1 MNSLEKVI
9 PFLLLLNS
17 CQTFKPSND
26 LSVYDLYPP
35 KNLEVKYQV
44 EWQQKFYND
53 RIVDFRK
60 KPIGFKKIV
69 FLGNSITQGAKS
81 WNKRFNLR
89 NLVNRGISGDI
100 TEGVLSRLNEIYY
113 YKPLGVFLLI
123 GINDIFN
130 ADSSNWD
137 DINPNYVAK
146 NILKIA
152 KNINNNSK
160 YTQVYIQ
167 TILPVDLGK
176 YKEVKGFN
184 NHVSKTDLN
193 IQIKEINSILKN
205 STNLDPSIKILD
217 INKSFIDDNGLLI
230 SNLSHD
236 GIHLNEDGYKV
247 WTEELKPY
255 ITELNKVLS
264 N

>member
-1 MNSLEKVI
+1 MNSLAKAI
-9 PFLLLLNS
+9 PFLLLLNG
-17 CQTFKPSND
+17 CQTFRSTSD
-26 LSVYDLYPP
+26 ISIYDLYPQ
-35 KNLEVKYQV
+35 KDIEIKYQV
-44 EWQQKFYND
+44 EWQKNFYND
-53 RIVDFRK
+53 RIVDFKK
-60 KPIGFKKIV
+60 KPIGFKKVV

-113 YKPLGVFLLI
+113 YEPLAVFLLI

-137 DINPNYVAK
+137 NIDPDYVAK

-152 KNINNNSK
+152 KNINDNSK

-167 TILPVDLGK
+167 TILPVDLKK
-176 YKEVKGFN
+176 YKEVKGFDPL
-184 NHVSKTDLN
+184 HKTDLN
-193 IQIKEINSILKN
+193 IQIKEINSILK
-205 STNLDPSIKILD
+205 STPNLNPNTKIID
-217 INKSFIDDNGLLI
+217 INRLFIDENGLLN

-236 GIHLNEDGYKV
+236 GIHLNENGYSI

-255 ITELNKVLS
+255 IIKLNKLLS

>member
-44 EWQQKFYND
+44 EWQKKFYND

-137 DINPNYVAK
+137 DINPDYVAK

-152 KNINNNSK
+152 KNINDNSK
-160 YTQVYIQ
+160 YTKVYIQ
-167 TILPVDLGK
+167 TILPVDLEK
-176 YKEVKGFN
+176 YTEVKGFN
-184 NHVSKTDLN
+184 PIYKTDLN
-193 IQIKEINSILKN
+193 IQIKEINSILKR
-205 STNLDPSIKILD
+205 STSLESNIKILD
-217 INKSFIDDNGLLI
+217 INKFFINESGLLN
-230 SNLSHD
+230 SSLSHD
-236 GIHLNEDGYKV
+236 GVHLNETGYNI
-247 WTEELKPY
+247 WTKELEPY
-255 ITELNKVLS
+255 ITKLNELLS

>member
-1 MNSLEKVI
+1 MNKLVKTI

-17 CQTFKPSND
+17 CQIYKPSN
-26 LSVYDLYPP
+26 STPANGLYPP
-35 KNLEVKYQV
+35 KGINIKYQV
-44 EWQQKFYND
+44 KWQQNFYNN
-53 RIVDFRK
+53 RIIDFKK

-100 TEGVLSRLNEIYY
+100 TEGVLSRLDEIYY

-130 ADSSNWD
+130 SDSTNWD
-137 DINPNYVAK
+137 EINSSYVAK

-152 KNINNNSK
+152 KDINNNSK

-167 TILPVDLGK
+167 TILPVDLEK
-176 YKEVKGFN
+176 YKEVKGVN
-184 NHVSKTDLN
+184 PVHKTDLN
-193 IQIKEINSILKN
+193 IQIQEINSILKN
-205 STNLDPSIKILD
+205 NTNLDPNIKIID
-217 INKSFIDDNGLLI
+217 INTLFIDKNGLMN
-230 SNLSHD
+230 SNLSLD
-236 GIHLNEDGYKV
+236 GIHLNEDGYIL
-247 WTEELKPY
+247 WTKELKPY
-255 ITELNKVLS
+255 ITKLNKLLS

>member
-1 MNSLEKVI
+1 MNSLVKAI
-9 PFLLLLNS
+9 PFLLLFNG
-17 CQTFKPSND
+17 CQTFRSTSD
-26 LSVYDLYPP
+26 ISIYDLYPH
-35 KNLEVKYQV
+35 KDKEIKYQV
-44 EWQQKFYND
+44 EWQKKFYND
-53 RIVDFRK
+53 RIVDFKK
-60 KPIGFKKIV
+60 KPIGFKKVV

-89 NLVNRGISGDI
+89 NLVNRGVSGDI

-113 YKPLGVFLLI
+113 YQPLAVFLLI

-137 DINPNYVAK
+137 KINPNYVAK

-152 KNINNNSK
+152 KNISVNSK

-167 TILPVDLGK
+167 TILPVDLEK
-176 YKEVKGFN
+176 YKEVKGFSPV
-184 NHVSKTDLN
+184 HKADLN
-193 IQIKEINSILKN
+193 IQIQEINSILKSN
-205 STNLDPSIKILD
+205 TNLDPNIKVID
-217 INKSFIDDNGLLI
+217 ISKLFIDENGLLN
-230 SNLSHD
+230 SDLSHD
-236 GIHLNEDGYKV
+236 GIHLNENGYNI

-255 ITELNKVLS
+255 ITDLNKLLS

>member
-1 MNSLEKVI
+1 MNSLLKTI

-17 CQTFKPSND
+17 CQIYKPSN
-26 LSVYDLYPP
+26 STPTNGLYPP
-35 KNLEVKYQV
+35 KDINIKYQV
-44 EWQQKFYND
+44 EWQKKFYNN
-53 RIVDFRK
+53 RIVDFKK

-89 NLVNRGISGDI
+89 NLVNRGISGDF
-100 TEGVLSRLNEIYY
+100 TEGVLSRLDELYY

-130 ADSSNWD
+130 SDSTNWD
-137 DINPNYVAK
+137 DINPGYVAK

-152 KNINNNSK
+152 KNISKNSK
-160 YTQVYIQ
+160 YTHVYIQ
-167 TILPVDLGK
+167 TILPVDLEK
-176 YKEVKGFN
+176 YKEVKKIN
-184 NHVSKTDLN
+184 PVYRTDLN
-193 IQIKEINSILKN
+193 IQIKEINSILKDN
-205 STNLDPSIKILD
+205 KNLDPNIKIID
-217 INKSFIDDNGLLI
+217 INTLFINENGLMN
-230 SNLSHD
+230 SNLSPD
-236 GIHLNEDGYKV
+236 GIHLNEEGYNI

-255 ITELNKVLS
+255 IINLNNLLS